1 MRKHR
6 LIRTVALFVMVYSL
20 TSCGLGQNDS
30 NTTDVDN
37 SVTNTV
43 SEHSDE
49 ATPDNA
55 SDTADAVDT
64 TEETTEEYV
73 TQPAPVT
80 VEGRPEEA
88 GSLVPD
94 HTYTLGDVHQV
105 DGRQGVAYGDD
116 CYYISGSTTLTKYDS
131 EWNLVSEAEDPFAGF
146 EDEVNHI
153 GDIDVYDGKIYAGV
167 EYFMDGES
175 KNIQIAVYDAESF
188 QLENTY
194 DFDAESGQTEVS
206 GIAVD
211 PDSNSIWLTSW
222 TGEESGRYIYRY
234 DLENGAYKGK
244 VHLQCPPQWLQGIA
258 YYDGCLYMTADDGT
272 ADLGEPDH
280 VYKTRVEEN
289 STAAT
294 VVLERT
300 LDDVTLQ
307 GEIEGI
313 SFDKK
318 NGQMLISY
326 NRGSQIVLGMV
337 KGFYEGY
344 TEEIHEVFTYNIEG
358 HKRQYTFEEIDE
370 CVDGSGWNLILVNTD
385 NPVPDDYTVSLTDL
399 SNGKQVDTRIY
410 PALQKMFDDARDS
423 GIDLF
428 VREGYRT
435 REDQQSIM
443 DSRIQQYQD
452 SGYSLEEAE
461 ALAKQYVAIPGTSE
475 HELGISVDINANSN
489 VSSDEVVYSWLNENA
504 YKYGFIKRY
513 PEDKIDITGINNEPW
528 HYRFVG
534 QKAAAEMRDL
544 NYCLE
549 EYLDYLA
556 E

>member
-1 MRKHR
+1 MKKSIKVFASV
-6 LIRTVALFVMVYSL
+6 LAAFSL
-20 TSCGLGQNDS
+20 ASCGINQGDINGADGTTEIISEEPDIATSDDASMDASQNDA
-30 NTTDVDN
+30 
-37 SVTNTV
+37 
-43 SEHSDE
+43 E
-49 ATPDNA
+49 
-55 SDTADAVDT
+55 
-64 TEETTEEYV
+64 EEYV
-73 TQPAPVT
+73 VQPAPVT
-80 VEGRPEEA
+80 VEGRPEEE
-88 GSLVPD
+88 GSLAPENR
-94 HTYTLGDVHQV
+94 YSLACVHEV
-105 DGRQGVAYGDD
+105 DGRQGVAYGDE
-116 CYYISGSTTLTKYDS
+116 CYYISGSTTLTRYDS
-131 EWNLVSEAEDPFAGF
+131 EWNKVSEAEDPFAGF
-146 EDEVNHI
+146 ENEVNHI

-175 KNIQIAVYDAESF
+175 KNIQIAVYDAESY
-188 QLENTY
+188 QLVNTY
-194 DFDAESGQTEVS
+194 SFDESSGQTEVS

-211 PDSNSIWLTSW
+211 PDSGSIWMTSW
-222 TGEESGRYIYRY
+222 TGDESGRYLYRY
-234 DLENGAYKGK
+234 DLENGSYKGK

-258 YYDGCLYMTADDGT
+258 YYNGCLYMTADDGT

-280 VYKTRVEEN
+280 VYKTRIAEN
-289 STAAT
+289 STTAT

-307 GEIEGI
+307 GEVEGI
-313 SFDKK
+313 SFDKTS
-318 NGQMLISY
+318 GQMLISY

-344 TEEIHEVFTYNIEG
+344 TEEIHEVFLYNIEG
-358 HKRQYTFEEIDE
+358 FKREYSFEEIDE
-370 CVDGSGWNLILVNTD
+370 CVDGSGWNLILVNKD

-443 DSRIQQYQD
+443 DNRIQEYEAQ
-452 SGYSLEEAE
+452 GYTAEEAE
-461 ALAKQYVAIPGTSE
+461 DMAKQYVAIPGTSE

-489 VSSDEVVYSWLNENA
+489 ISSDDVVYSWLNENA

-534 QKAAAEMRDL
+534 QEAAKEMKDL
-544 NYCLE
+544 GYCLE
-549 EYLDYLA
+549 EYIDYKSQ
-556 E
+556 

>member
-1 MRKHR
+1 MKKSIKVFASV
-6 LIRTVALFVMVYSL
+6 LAAFSL
-20 TSCGLGQNDS
+20 ASCGINQGDINGADGTTEIISEEPDIATSDDASMDASQNDA
-30 NTTDVDN
+30 
-37 SVTNTV
+37 
-43 SEHSDE
+43 E
-49 ATPDNA
+49 
-55 SDTADAVDT
+55 
-64 TEETTEEYV
+64 EEYV
-73 TQPAPVT
+73 VQPAPVT
-80 VEGRPEEA
+80 VEGRPEEEGVLAPENRYSLA
-88 GSLVPD
+88 G
-94 HTYTLGDVHQV
+94 VHEV
-105 DGRQGVAYGDD
+105 DGRQGVAYGDE
-116 CYYISGSTTLTKYDS
+116 CYYISGSTTLTRYDS
-131 EWNLVSEAEDPFAGF
+131 EWNKVSEAEDPFAGF
-146 EDEVNHI
+146 ENEVNHI

-175 KNIQIAVYDAESF
+175 KNIQIAVYDAESY
-188 QLENTY
+188 QLVNTY
-194 DFDAESGQTEVS
+194 SFDEASGQTEVS

-211 PDSNSIWLTSW
+211 PDSGTIWMTSW
-222 TGEESGRYIYRY
+222 TGDESGRYLYRY
-234 DLENGAYKGK
+234 DLENGFYKGK

-258 YYDGCLYMTADDGT
+258 YYNGCLYMTADDGT

-280 VYKTRVEEN
+280 VYKTRIAEN
-289 STAAT
+289 STTAT

-307 GEIEGI
+307 GEVEGI
-313 SFDKK
+313 SFDKTS
-318 NGQMLISY
+318 GQMLISY

-344 TEEIHEVFTYNIEG
+344 TEEIHEVFLYNIEG
-358 HKRQYTFEEIDE
+358 FKREYSFEEIDE
-370 CVDGSGWNLILVNTD
+370 CVDGSGWNLILVNKD

-443 DSRIQQYQD
+443 DNRIQEYEAQ
-452 SGYSLEEAE
+452 GYTAEEAE
-461 ALAKQYVAIPGTSE
+461 DMAKQYVAIPGTSE

-489 VSSDEVVYSWLNENA
+489 ISSDDVVYSWLNENA

-534 QKAAAEMRDL
+534 QEAAKEMKDL
-544 NYCLE
+544 GYCLE
-549 EYLDYLA
+549 EYIDYKSQ
-556 E
+556 

>member
-1 MRKHR
+1 MKKSIKVFASV
-6 LIRTVALFVMVYSL
+6 LAAFSL
-20 TSCGLGQNDS
+20 ASCGINQGDINGADGTTEIISEEPDIATSDDASMDASQNDA
-30 NTTDVDN
+30 
-37 SVTNTV
+37 
-43 SEHSDE
+43 E
-49 ATPDNA
+49 
-55 SDTADAVDT
+55 
-64 TEETTEEYV
+64 EEYV
-73 TQPAPVT
+73 VQPAPVT
-80 VEGRPEEA
+80 VEGRPEEEGVLAPENRYSLA
-88 GSLVPD
+88 G
-94 HTYTLGDVHQV
+94 VHEV
-105 DGRQGVAYGDD
+105 DGRQGVAYGDE
-116 CYYISGSTTLTKYDS
+116 CYYISGSTTLTRYDS
-131 EWNLVSEAEDPFAGF
+131 EWNKVSEAEDPFAGF
-146 EDEVNHI
+146 ENEVNHI

-175 KNIQIAVYDAESF
+175 KNIQIAVYDAESY
-188 QLENTY
+188 QLVDTY
-194 DFDAESGQTEVS
+194 SFDESSGQTEVS

-211 PDSNSIWLTSW
+211 PDSGSIWMTSW
-222 TGEESGRYIYRY
+222 TGDESGRYLYRY
-234 DLENGAYKGK
+234 DLENGSYKGK

-258 YYDGCLYMTADDGT
+258 YYNGCLYMTADDGT

-280 VYKTRVEEN
+280 VYKTRIAED
-289 STAAT
+289 STTAT

-307 GEIEGI
+307 GEVEGI
-313 SFDKK
+313 SFDKTS
-318 NGQMLISY
+318 GQMLISY

-344 TEEIHEVFTYNIEG
+344 TEEIHEVFLYNIEG
-358 HKRQYTFEEIDE
+358 FKREYSFEEIDE
-370 CVDGSGWNLILVNTD
+370 CVDGSGWNLILVNKD

-443 DSRIQQYQD
+443 DSRIQQYEDQ
-452 SGYSLEEAE
+452 GYSAEEAE
-461 ALAKQYVAIPGTSE
+461 ALAKEYVAIPGTSE

-489 VSSDEVVYSWLNENA
+489 VSSDDTVYTWLNENA

-513 PEDKIDITGINNEPW
+513 PENKIDITGINNEPW

-534 QKAAAEMRDL
+534 QKAASEMKELDM
-544 NYCLE
+544 CLE
-549 EYLDYLA
+549 EYLDYIS

>member
-1 MRKHR
+1 MKKSIKVFASV
-6 LIRTVALFVMVYSL
+6 LAAFSL
-20 TSCGLGQNDS
+20 ASCGINQGDINGADGTTEIISEEPDIATSDDASMDASQNDA
-30 NTTDVDN
+30 
-37 SVTNTV
+37 
-43 SEHSDE
+43 E
-49 ATPDNA
+49 
-55 SDTADAVDT
+55 
-64 TEETTEEYV
+64 EEYV
-73 TQPAPVT
+73 VQPAPVT
-80 VEGRPEEA
+80 VEGRPEEEGVLAPENRYSLA
-88 GSLVPD
+88 G
-94 HTYTLGDVHQV
+94 VHEV
-105 DGRQGVAYGDD
+105 DGRQGVAYGDE
-116 CYYISGSTTLTKYDS
+116 CYYISGSTTLTRYDS
-131 EWNLVSEAEDPFAGF
+131 EWNKVSEAEDPFAGF
-146 EDEVNHI
+146 ENEVNHI

-175 KNIQIAVYDAESF
+175 KNIQIAVYDAESY
-188 QLENTY
+188 QLVNTY
-194 DFDAESGQTEVS
+194 SFDEASGQTEVS

-211 PDSNSIWLTSW
+211 PDSGSIWMTSW
-222 TGEESGRYIYRY
+222 TGDESGRYLYRY
-234 DLENGAYKGK
+234 DLENGSYKGK

-258 YYDGCLYMTADDGT
+258 YYNGCLYMTADDGT

-280 VYKTRVEEN
+280 VYKTRIAED
-289 STAAT
+289 STTAT

-307 GEIEGI
+307 GEVEGI
-313 SFDKK
+313 SFDKTS
-318 NGQMLISY
+318 GQMLISY

-344 TEEIHEVFTYNIEG
+344 TEEIHEVFLYNIEG
-358 HKRQYTFEEIDE
+358 FKREYSFEEIDE
-370 CVDGSGWNLILVNTD
+370 CVDGSGWNLILVNKD
-385 NPVPDDYTVSLTDL
+385 NPVPDDYSVSLTDL

-443 DSRIQQYQD
+443 DNRIQEYEAQ
-452 SGYSLEEAE
+452 GYTAEEAE
-461 ALAKQYVAIPGTSE
+461 DMAKQYVAIPGTSE

-489 VSSDEVVYSWLNENA
+489 ISSDDVVYSWLNENA

-534 QKAAAEMRDL
+534 QEAAKEMKDL
-544 NYCLE
+544 GYCLE
-549 EYLDYLA
+549 EYIDYKSQ
-556 E
+556 

>member
-1 MRKHR
+1 MKKSIKVFASV
-6 LIRTVALFVMVYSL
+6 LAAFSL
-20 TSCGLGQNDS
+20 ASCGINQGDIDGADGTTEIISEEPDIATSDDASMDASQNDA
-30 NTTDVDN
+30 
-37 SVTNTV
+37 
-43 SEHSDE
+43 E
-49 ATPDNA
+49 
-55 SDTADAVDT
+55 
-64 TEETTEEYV
+64 EEYV
-73 TQPAPVT
+73 VQPAPVT
-80 VEGRPEEA
+80 VEGRPEEEGVLAPENRYSLA
-88 GSLVPD
+88 G
-94 HTYTLGDVHQV
+94 VHEV
-105 DGRQGVAYGDD
+105 DGRQGVAYGDE
-116 CYYISGSTTLTKYDS
+116 CYYISGSTTLTRYDS
-131 EWNLVSEAEDPFAGF
+131 EWNKVSEAEDPFAGF
-146 EDEVNHI
+146 ENEVNHI

-175 KNIQIAVYDAESF
+175 KNIQIAVYDAESY
-188 QLENTY
+188 QLVNTY
-194 DFDAESGQTEVS
+194 SFDESSGQTEVS

-211 PDSNSIWLTSW
+211 PDSGSIWMTSW
-222 TGEESGRYIYRY
+222 TGDESGRYLYRY
-234 DLENGAYKGK
+234 DLENGSYKGK

-258 YYDGCLYMTADDGT
+258 YYNGCLYMTADDGT

-280 VYKTRVEEN
+280 VYKTRIAED
-289 STAAT
+289 STTAT

-307 GEIEGI
+307 GEVEGI
-313 SFDKK
+313 SFDKTS
-318 NGQMLISY
+318 GQMLISY

-344 TEEIHEVFTYNIEG
+344 TEEIHEVFLYNIEG
-358 HKRQYTFEEIDE
+358 FKREYSFEEIDE
-370 CVDGSGWNLILVNTD
+370 CVDGSGWNLILVNKD
-385 NPVPDDYTVSLTDL
+385 NPVPDDYSVSLTDL

-443 DSRIQQYQD
+443 DNRIQEYEAQ
-452 SGYSLEEAE
+452 GYTAEEAE
-461 ALAKQYVAIPGTSE
+461 DMAKQYVAIPGTSE

-489 VSSDEVVYSWLNENA
+489 ISSDDVVYSWLNENA

-534 QKAAAEMRDL
+534 QEAAKEMKDL
-544 NYCLE
+544 GYCLE
-549 EYLDYLA
+549 EYIDYKSQ
-556 E
+556 